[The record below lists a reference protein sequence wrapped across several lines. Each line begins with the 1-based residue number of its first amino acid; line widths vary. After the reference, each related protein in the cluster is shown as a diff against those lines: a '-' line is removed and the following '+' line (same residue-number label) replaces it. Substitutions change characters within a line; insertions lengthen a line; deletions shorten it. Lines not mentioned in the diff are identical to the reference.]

1 MRFAD
6 VIGNASVAKA
16 LVSMADSGRVAH
28 AMLLYENEGCGALAL
43 ALAYIQ
49 YLNCSNPSGGDSCG
63 ECSSCRQMSKLIHPD
78 VHFVFPVNKGPK
90 APDEKP
96 TSESYL
102 KYWRELVLA
111 DPYFSE
117 ADLQRAIGIESK
129 VGLIAVAEAKS
140 IISKL
145 SLASVT
151 DGYKAVIFYLP
162 EKMNQET
169 ANRLLKMVEEPPE
182 KTVFLFV
189 THAPEKVLQTIFSRC
204 QSIRVL
210 PLSKEE
216 ASQVEALRP
225 VADREE
231 YDTQM
236 DLFSD
241 LMNALAGGDLMSAL
255 ECAEVMAALDSREKQ
270 KAFCTFASDCIRKIF
285 MLQQNM
291 PQLAGISP
299 EEEDF
304 YRNMAGKAA
313 KTFCSRTITNIEK
326 AVGLIDRNVNSKIV
340 FCDLVNRM
348 FLTMTARA
356 DALWEGQITVRWNA
370 PIARVAANWRY
381 MTGFRG

>member
-6 VIGNASVAKA
+6 IIGNAPVAKA
-16 LVSMADSGRVAH
+16 LVSRADSGRVAH

-43 ALAYIQ
+43 ALAYVQ
-49 YLNCSNPSGGDSCG
+49 YLNCADPSGGDSCG
-63 ECSSCRQMSKLIHPD
+63 ECPSCRQMAKLIHPD

-90 APDEKP
+90 TSDEKP

-102 KYWRELVLA
+102 KYWRELALA

-117 ADLQRAIGIESK
+117 SDLQKAIGIESK

-140 IISKL
+140 IINKL

-151 DGYKAVIFYLP
+151 DGYKSVIFYLP

-182 KTVFLFV
+182 KTLFRFI

-216 ASQVEALRP
+216 AAMVDARRP
-225 VADREE
+225 DSGSEE
-231 YDTQM
+231 YDMQM

-241 LMNALAGGDLMSAL
+241 LMNALVSRDLMGAL
-255 ECAEVMAALDSREKQ
+255 ECAETMASLDSREKQ
-270 KAFCTFASDCIRKIF
+270 KGFCTFAADCIRKIF
-285 MLQQNM
+285 MIQQKL
-291 PQLAGISP
+291 PQLSCVAP
-299 EEEDF
+299 EEEEF
-304 YRNMAGKAA
+304 YNRMAAGTAR
-313 KTFCSRTITNIEK
+313 TFCSRTITNIEK
-326 AVGLIDRNVNSKIV
+326 AVAMIDRNVNSKIV

-348 FLTMTARA
+348 FLS
-356 DALWEGQITVRWNA
+356 I
-370 PIARVAANWRY
+370 
-381 MTGFRG
+381 